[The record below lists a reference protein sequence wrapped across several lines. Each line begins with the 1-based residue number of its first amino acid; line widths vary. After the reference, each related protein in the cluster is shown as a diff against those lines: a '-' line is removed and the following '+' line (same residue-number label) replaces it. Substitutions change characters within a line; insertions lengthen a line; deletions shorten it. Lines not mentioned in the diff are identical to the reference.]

1 MKLKEKLNQTKL
13 SNFYYKTL
21 VRKIA
26 MKLKEKLNEK
36 RVSNFY
42 YKTLIRKIGLKMRI
56 SLKIKER
63 DQMMNNKR
71 LIEER
76 KNDIEME
83 DQTQNNLTENTYN
96 LEISN
101 RTNNNKLSFSNPN
114 DVNMNIN
121 YPSSKR
127 VSIENSALNDTTFD
141 INVNASNIE
150 KLKELK
156 NISKQKNTYNNNDD
170 YEMKDEI
177 QNENIIPQI
186 KEEKIID
193 NKIPQILNSSNQ
205 NSVKHLNIISKQN
218 SEIKPLNIL
227 NQNSEKKLFNNI
239 TENSSKKNLNITNE
253 NYRTKGKNTSN
264 NKKKNNNFTFKNSN

>member
-13 SNFYYKTL
+13 SNYYYKTL

-83 DQTQNNLTENTYN
+83 DQTQNNFTENAYN

-101 RTNNNKLSFSNPN
+101 RINNNKLSFSNPN

-156 NISKQKNTYNNNDD
+156 NISKQKNNYNNNDD

-177 QNENIIPQI
+177 QNENIIPQK

-193 NKIPQILNSSNQ
+193 NKILQILNSNNQ
-205 NSVKHLNIISKQN
+205 NSVRQLNIISKQN

-227 NQNSEKKLFNNI
+227 NQNSKKKLFNNI
-239 TENSSKKNLNITNE
+239 TENS
-253 NYRTKGKNTSN
+253 
-264 NKKKNNNFTFKNSN
+264 